1 MNKYIIQ
8 KYINKLTKQDIINY
22 SSNEKISLS
31 QKEIDIIYEYIKT
44 RYLDFLSG
52 NQDIILK
59 ELKSKLNSKTY
70 QKIEE
75 LYQQYKNKI

>member
-22 SSNEKISLS
+22 SSNEKIQLS

-52 NQDIILK
+52 KQDIILK
-59 ELKSKLNSKTY
+59 ELKSKLNIKTY

>member
-22 SSNEKISLS
+22 SSNEKIQLS

-59 ELKSKLNSKTY
+59 ELKSKLNIKTY

>member
-22 SSNEKISLS
+22 SIHEGISLS
-31 QKEIDIIYEYIKT
+31 KEEIDYLYEYIKT

-59 ELKSKLNSKTY
+59 ELKSKLKPLTY
-70 QKIEE
+70 EKIEE

>member
-1 MNKYIIQ
+1 MNKYIIH

-22 SSNEKISLS
+22 SIHEGISLS
-31 QKEIDIIYEYIKT
+31 KEEIDYLYEYIKT

-59 ELKSKLNSKTY
+59 ELKSKLKPLTY
-70 QKIEE
+70 EKIEE